1 MILIFF
7 FFPVNAAALNKRD
20 VSAGVQSCIDG
31 LNTAS
36 AELLLVTSAVK
47 GFTSAGGYSAAINI
61 HTTEQTLESYLKS
74 ATTACCAVTTTVSEE
89 DATAVIGVVD
99 TIVPEIEDALSAI
112 VAQKSQFDA
121 VLLATALVKADIKSL
136 QTELQSLDT
145 CLLAV
150 TPSDD
155 AAVAQA
161 YVDRI
166 TAAFATADT
175 AYGIT
180 V

>member
-1 MILIFF
+1 MCVPI
-7 FFPVNAAALNKRD
+7 VNAAALNKRA

-36 AELLLVTSAVK
+36 AQLLVVTSAVDA
-47 GFTSAGGYSAAINI
+47 FTSAAGYAGALSI
-61 HTTEQTLESYLKS
+61 HTKEQTLETNLKS

-89 DATAVIGVVD
+89 DAAAVIAVVD

-112 VAQKSQFDA
+112 VGKKAQFDA
-121 VLLATALVKADIKSL
+121 VLLATAIVKADLKNL
-136 QTELQSLDT
+136 NTELTALDT

-150 TPSDD
+150 TPADVAD
-155 AAVAQA
+155 VAQA

-166 TAAFATADT
+166 NTAFAAANT
-175 AYGIT
+175 AYGI
-180 V
+180 